1 MDPIEI
7 GMRLHEPLM
16 QRIARHVGDEQELTE
31 IGRMIDCFVGS
42 AQVRAAEKGLDGT
55 PEQYRAYIA
64 EKLKSL
70 GY

>member
-16 QRIARHVGDEQELTE
+16 RRIAQHVSDKQELME

-42 AQVRAAEKGLDGT
+42 AQVNVAEKGLNGT
-55 PEQYRAYIA
+55 PEQYRTYIA

-70 GY
+70 NY